1 MVRFFFPLLD
11 GQTKYS
17 LVSNIGYD
25 QYVKFR
31 GIGIFWLSMV
41 GYKNKDRNEKG
52 VEEVPMK
59 ISIYQVSLKIL

>member
-1 MVRFFFPLLD
+1 M
-11 GQTKYS
+11 
-17 LVSNIGYD
+17 SNIGYD

-31 GIGIFWLSMV
+31 GIGIGDNVIFWLSMV